1 MIGAENVNLCSCEN
15 VNCYVIRGESG
26 DMLIDTGDL
35 KYRDYIETWLTHYS
49 VKLIMLTHGH
59 IDRCQNAKYFS
70 ELYNAP
76 VIISKYD
83 CNLVLDNMSR
93 GCYYLN
99 PVGKVMDMMLER
111 RVHCAD
117 LPKRDM
123 LLFAE
128 EDSADEAVKAL
139 GIEGDIISLD
149 GHTRGSIG
157 FVHGTDLYCGDAAVN
172 FGGHLCEM
180 PMCESPKAAK
190 RSFRRIFDLV
200 PERIFCGHGD
210 IYTTF

>member
-15 VNCYVIRGESG
+15 VNCYVIRGENG
-26 DMLIDTGDL
+26 DMLIDTGSL
-35 KYRDYIETWLTHYS
+35 KYRDYIETWLTHYN

-59 IDRCQNAKYFS
+59 IDRSQNAKYFS

-76 VIISKYD
+76 VIISRYD

-117 LPKRDM
+117 LPSRDK

-128 EDSADEAVKAL
+128 EDSADDAVKAL

-172 FGGHLCEM
+172 FRGHLCEM